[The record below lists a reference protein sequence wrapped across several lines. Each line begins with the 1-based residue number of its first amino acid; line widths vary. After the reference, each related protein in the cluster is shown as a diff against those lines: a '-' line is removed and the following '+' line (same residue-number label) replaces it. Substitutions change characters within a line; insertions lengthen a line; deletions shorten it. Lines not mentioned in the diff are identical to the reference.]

1 MQDVTN
7 SLEQWGYIL
16 LFFYSFGGGYVGLI
30 AAGVMSAL
38 GKMDLYLVIL
48 VACLGNTFGS
58 SLLAYLARYQKKDI
72 IKYLHKHKRKIALS
86 QIWLKKYGSWLIVFS
101 KYLYGVKTL
110 VPLAIGFSSFNLQR
124 FFILNIIACVIWAII
139 VGLCGYYA
147 SSGLLAILDK
157 VDAHSYVVP
166 FILLAFGMILYIIL
180 SQVSKKAK
188 KIL

>member
-48 VACLGNTFGS
+48 VAC
-58 SLLAYLARYQKKDI
+58 YQKKDI
-72 IKYLHKHKRKIALS
+72 IKYLYKHKRKIALS

-110 VPLAIGFSSFNLQR
+110 VPLAIGFSSFSLQR
-124 FFILNIIACVIWAII
+124 FFVLNIIACVIWAIT

-147 SSGLLAILDK
+147 SSGLLTILDK